1 MTEVPQN
8 PTASSTDTRLGG
20 VSASGVMLA
29 SNSLPALPHLV
40 FSRPSMPV
48 SLYGGISTQ
57 QQNESSSSIL
67 PNLAIPPS
75 SMPSMHSLPQLQPL
89 QPPQLPRPPQP
100 PPQHLR
106 PPIIASQQPEQVVSM
121 QGSVQMQMHQLQ
133 MLQQPRVSPQFY
145 QSQPVG
151 LSHAPPQQQFEHP
164 QHQAIHQ
171 PGDAATT
178 SQQQQDSAMSLHEYF
193 KSPEAIQSLLSDRE
207 KLCQLLE
214 QHPKLMQMLQER
226 LGQR

>member
-1 MTEVPQN
+1 MDSVGMTEIPQN

-40 FSRPSMPV
+40 YGRPSMPV
-48 SLYGGISTQ
+48 NLYGGISTQ
-57 QQNESSSSIL
+57 QHGENPSSIL

-75 SMPSMHSLPQLQPL
+75 MPSIHSMPQLQPL

-106 PPIIASQQPEQVVSM
+106 PPMIATQQPEQVVSM
-121 QGSVQMQMHQLQ
+121 QTPVQMQMHQLQ
-133 MLQQPRVSPQFY
+133 MLQQPRVSTQYY

-151 LSHAPPQQQFEHP
+151 LSHAPPQHQYEQP
-164 QHQAIHQ
+164 QHQAMHQ

-178 SQQQQDSAMSLHEYF
+178 SQQLQDSAMSLHEYF
-193 KSPEAIQSLLSDRE
+193 KSPEAIQASIFVTSY
-207 KLCQLLE
+207 Q
-214 QHPKLMQMLQER
+214 R
-226 LGQR
+226 LFH